1 MHRSGCL
8 IFIFCLWLGGCIRED
23 KVAAEIEKMEVDLK
37 VNRFDR
43 DLANAGPQD
52 LPALKKRFPY
62 LFPAQYA
69 DSVWVAKLQDTLQ
82 IELLDEVG
90 RTFPDFEPEK
100 EELVHLF
107 KHIRYYFP
115 KFKVPRV
122 VTVPSDVDYRNRVIL
137 TDSLLLIGIDNYLGE
152 DHRFYEGFDR
162 YIAQG
167 LTRKFL
173 IGDVAE
179 AFTQKV
185 VPLPE
190 DRSFLAQ
197 MIYYGKIGF
206 LKDKLVPFK
215 SEAERMGYDED
226 QLAWAK
232 ANEEQIWRYFIERQ
246 LLYSTDNKLGPR
258 FLDPA
263 PFSKFQLELD
273 NESPGR
279 LGRYMGLQIV
289 RAFMDKDNMSIPQLL
304 SLPAQE
310 IFNKSN
316 YKPKK

>member
-1 MHRSGCL
+1 MYRLGCL
-8 IFIFCLWLGGCIRED
+8 VFMVFLLLAGCKQED
-23 KVAAEIEKMEVDLK
+23 KAAAEIAKMEMDLK

-43 DLANAGPQD
+43 EFANAGPQG
-52 LPALKKRFPY
+52 LAELKSRYPY
-62 LFPAQYA
+62 LFPKQYA

-82 IELLDEVG
+82 VELRGEINK
-90 RTFPDFEPEK
+90 TFPDFEQEA
-100 EELVHLF
+100 EDLSQLF

-115 KFKVPRV
+115 SYKVPRV
-122 VTVPSDVDYRNRVIL
+122 ITVPSDVDYHNRVIL
-137 TDSLLLIGIDNYLGE
+137 TDSLLLIGLDNYLGE
-152 DHRFYEGFDR
+152 DHKFYKGIER
-162 YIAQG
+162 YIAKG
-167 LTRKFL
+167 LDRKFL
-173 IGDVAE
+173 AVDVAG
-179 AFTQKV
+179 AFARKV
-185 VPLPE
+185 VPPPD

-206 LKDKLVPFK
+206 LKDIVLPAKT
-215 SEAERMGYDED
+215 EAERMGYDEEE
-226 QLAWAK
+226 LTWAK

-273 NESPGR
+273 NESPGM

-289 RAFMDKDNMSIPQLL
+289 RAFMDQNSLSITQMLA
-304 SLPAQE
+304 LPAQDLFKE
-310 IFNKSN
+310 SN